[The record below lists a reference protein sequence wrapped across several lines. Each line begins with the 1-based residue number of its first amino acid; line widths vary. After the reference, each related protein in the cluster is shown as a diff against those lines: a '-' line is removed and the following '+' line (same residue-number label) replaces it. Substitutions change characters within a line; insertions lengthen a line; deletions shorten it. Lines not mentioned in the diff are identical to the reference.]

1 MCGACKKSA
10 LGHSGDGAS
19 GPSGAQPVY
28 FQREEGGMSMSAL
41 FLANGA
47 DTRLI
52 GCNRLLTGSV
62 GSRPFVFLGAVG
74 PVEIPAASAGAVR
87 HAVACVTR
95 HLGLKGLNSLDFLL
109 DGERVS
115 VIEVNP
121 RPSATME
128 LHDHRVDGGLVKAH
142 LLACT
147 QRLLPPESAVAASRP
162 RGTQVLYAR
171 RRLTMSRRTCQR
183 LQSLGWCHDIGREGT
198 RSGEGD
204 PLCSI
209 SAAADSPA
217 AVVALLTRR
226 AADLDTIYE
235 DDHER

>member
-1 MCGACKKSA
+1 
-10 LGHSGDGAS
+10 
-19 GPSGAQPVY
+19 
-28 FQREEGGMSMSAL
+28 MSAL
-41 FLANGA
+41 FLADGV
-47 DTRLI
+47 DTLLI
-52 GCNRLLTGSV
+52 GCNRLLTGRV
-62 GSRPFVFLGAVG
+62 GARPFVFMGAVG
-74 PVEIPAASAGAVR
+74 PVGIPAVPARAVR
-87 HAVACVTR
+87 DAVACVTR
-95 HLGLKGLNSLDFLL
+95 RLGLKGLNSLDFLL

-147 QRLLPPESAVAASRP
+147 QRRLPPEDAVAASQP
-162 RGTQVLYAR
+162 RGTLVLYAR
-171 RRLTMSRRTCQR
+171 RRLTMSRGTCER
-183 LQSLGWCHDIGREGT
+183 LQSLGWCHDIGRGGT
-198 RSGEGD
+198 RSGAGD

-226 AADLDTIYE
+226 AADVETIYE
-235 DDHER
+235 GDHER